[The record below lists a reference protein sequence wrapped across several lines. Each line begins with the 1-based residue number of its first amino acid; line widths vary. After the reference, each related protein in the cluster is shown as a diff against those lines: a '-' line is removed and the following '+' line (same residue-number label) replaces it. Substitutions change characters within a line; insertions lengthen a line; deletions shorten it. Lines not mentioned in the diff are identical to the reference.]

1 MYRDIAEIRQF
12 YQSLLGRMTAHILRR
27 KINAIWA
34 DDMHAEII
42 VAGVGYAL
50 PYLDSGEGKKSFSVM
65 TATQGVV
72 HWPMGVPARTVL
84 TEDHILPFP
93 DGGID
98 RLLLVHAVENSDY
111 LRELMQEAWRVL
123 SPQGRVLLVVPNR
136 AGLWARLDKTPFGYG
151 RPYSMKQLRALLRDL
166 LFVVERHEYAL
177 YFFPSHNRLLLTMA
191 NMFER
196 IGARLLPKFAGV
208 TLVEASKQLYNVTPV
223 KVTNAVPVK
232 SAPSWW
238 TETVPTGG

>member
-27 KINAIWA
+27 KINAMWS
-34 DDMHAEII
+34 DDHAGATT
-42 VAGVGYAL
+42 AGVGYAL
-50 PYLDSGEGKKSFSVM
+50 PYLDGSDGARHFSVM
-65 TATQGVV
+65 TATQGLVR
-72 HWPMGVPARTVL
+72 WPQQHAARTVL

-93 DGGID
+93 DASLD

-151 RPYSMKQLRALLRDL
+151 RPYSMKQLRALLREL
-166 LFVVERHEYAL
+166 QFVVERHDYAL
-177 YFFPSHNRLLLTMA
+177 YFFPSHSRLLLTMA
-191 NMFER
+191 GLFER
-196 IGARLLPKFAGV
+196 IGERFLPKFGGV
-208 TLVEASKQLYNVTPV
+208 TLVEATKQLYNVTPV
-223 KVTNAVPVK
+223 KVPNAVPAK
-232 SAPSWW
+232 AAATWW
-238 TETVPTGG
+238 TEPVPTV